1 MQNLESLSLEK
12 TMNNVLVRPIYEN
25 LKLDD
30 IVLPPHT
37 RPQYNDDTR
46 VDEKEKEMLVVD
58 VVDEY
63 TEGLSAKEMCVSFI
77 ILFIILLLFVPKI
90 YLTSTIYYL
99 SKEITSFQA
108 QHDMLLEENKHLKHD
123 VEDLRY
129 EFLILNKR

>member
-1 MQNLESLSLEK
+1 
-12 TMNNVLVRPIYEN
+12 MNNVLVRPTHES

-30 IVLPPHT
+30 IILPPHT

-46 VDEKEKEMLVVD
+46 VEDDEKEMLVVD

-63 TEGLSAKEMCVSFI
+63 VEGLGAKEMRISFA
-77 ILFIILLLFVPKI
+77 ILFAILLLFVPKI
-90 YLTSTIYYL
+90 YLASTIYYL
-99 SKEITSFQA
+99 SKEITSLQA

-129 EFLILNKR
+129 EFLILNKK